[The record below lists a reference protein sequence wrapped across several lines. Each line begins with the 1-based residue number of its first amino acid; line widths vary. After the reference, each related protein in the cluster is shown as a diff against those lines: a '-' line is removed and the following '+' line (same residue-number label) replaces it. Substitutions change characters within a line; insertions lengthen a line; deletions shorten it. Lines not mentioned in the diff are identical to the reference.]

1 MKPTNHLALVSLSA
15 AILTIVSFCI
25 GFAPFLPLT
34 AMLCYP
40 AAALLGLAALL
51 TGVRSLRQMRLSGE
65 DGRGLAWVGICTGSL
80 SILAVVLFTTLTV
93 LLLYFGIDSLQN
105 AWPQIKP

>member
-1 MKPTNHLALVSLSA
+1 VKPTNGLALVSLMA

-34 AMLCYP
+34 AILCYP
-40 AAALLGLAALL
+40 AASLLGLAALL

-65 DGRGLAWVGICTGSL
+65 GGRALAWIGICTGGL
-80 SILAVVLFTTLTV
+80 AILAVILFTTLTV

-105 AWPQIKP
+105 A